1 MQTMSH
7 PEAITDDLYRE
18 IILDHYTCPRH
29 KGRLKTA
36 THRLEGVNPSCG
48 DTVELDLEVREGR
61 VVEVGFVGEGCS
73 ISMASASMLAE
84 AVRGQTLDQVRLLAE
99 TFKARLLT
107 KSGIPASPEGVE
119 IGELEA
125 LDGVRAYPVRIKCA
139 LLAWN
144 TLLEAIESES

>member
-1 MQTMSH
+1 MSH

-29 KGRLKTA
+29 KGRLETA

-84 AVRGQTLDQVRLLAE
+84 AVRGQTLDQVRLLAD

-107 KSGIPASPEGVE
+107 KKGIPEPPEGVE

-144 TLLEAIESES
+144 TLLEAIESER

>member
-29 KGRLKTA
+29 KGRLETA

-107 KSGIPASPEGVE
+107 KSGIPESPAGVE

-144 TLLEAIESES
+144 TLLEAIESER

>member
-1 MQTMSH
+1 MSH
-7 PEAITDDLYRE
+7 PDAISDDLYRE

-29 KGRLKTA
+29 KGHLETA

-48 DTVELDLEVREGR
+48 DMVELDLEVRDGR

-84 AVRGQTLDQVRLLAE
+84 SVRGQTLDQVRLLAD

-107 KSGIPASPEGVE
+107 KAGIPEPPEGVE

-144 TLLEAIESES
+144 TLLEAIENER